1 MLQKISKNMGE
12 VHFPFLPKHP
22 PSHLEG
28 RGGLLSAGKELAKP
42 LLSTAVKSAKP
53 ILKNIKKKTIN
64 AAKKRGSKII
74 KRLKSLAIRKGRKTI
89 RNAKTLALTKANEQ
103 LKKITTKSPTIS
115 SLLKTSTTVPK
126 SKSISKQKKKKPI
139 SRKGKKISSSIAKL
153 ANMSA
158 DLQKINNLKIDN
170 IRKRRLRRR
179 AKFGLETRGGINY

>member
-12 VHFPFLPKHP
+12 VHFPFLPTHP
-22 PSHLEG
+22 PSNLEG

-42 LLSTAVKSAKP
+42 LLSTAVKSAQP
-53 ILKNIKKKTIN
+53 ILKNLKKKTIN

-74 KRLKSLAIRKGRKTI
+74 KRLKSLAIRKGRKI
-89 RNAKTLALTKANEQ
+89 LALTKANEQ
-103 LKKITTKSPTIS
+103 LKKLTTKSPTIS

-126 SKSISKQKKKKPI
+126 SKSVSKQKKKKPI